1 MIGQPQ
7 IDNKLKVTDFM
18 TANPV
23 TIQTVAKFPEA
34 TAIMA
39 SKAIGN
45 LVVTENNN
53 KTVIG
58 LITERE
64 ILQYLALNREIP
76 NKEISF
82 VTTQPYT
89 KITPQE
95 TIYVA
100 ARSMISNKTRL
111 LVFDSHDD
119 DDDDDRSNRL
129 VGIITASD
137 IVRAFRTTDRNPTIE
152 DVMNT
157 KIFDI
162 LYDESIFEA
171 VRILHEKRVGSVIVI
186 KDKKPYG
193 IFTERDVLTKVIAKG
208 VQLSERVGDA
218 CSTPLITGQRGI
230 RANEAANIMSINSL
244 KRLPLVQDG
253 NVTSIV
259 TARDLVD
266 AFQKE

>member
-7 IDNKLKVTDFM
+7 IDNKLKVADFM

-45 LVVTENNN
+45 LIVTENNN

-100 ARSMISNKTRL
+100 AGSMISNKTRL
-111 LVFDSHDD
+111 LVFDNHDVN
-119 DDDDDRSNRL
+119 DDDRSNSL

-162 LYDESIFEA
+162 LYEESIFEA
-171 VRILHEKRVGSVIVI
+171 VRTLHEKRVGSVIVI

-193 IFTERDVLTKVIAKG
+193 IFTERDVLTKVISKG
-208 VQLSERVGDA
+208 VQLSERVGDV
-218 CSTPLITGQRGI
+218 CSTPLITAQRGI
-230 RANEAANIMSINSL
+230 RANEAANIMSINSM
-244 KRLPLVQDG
+244 KRLPLIQDG

>member
-1 MIGQPQ
+1 
-7 IDNKLKVTDFM
+7 M

-23 TIQTVAKFPEA
+23 TIQTVARFPQA
-34 TAIMA
+34 TNIMA

-45 LVVTENNN
+45 LIVTEKDNR
-53 KTVIG
+53 TVVG

-64 ILQYLALNREIP
+64 ILQYLSLNREIP
-76 NKEISF
+76 DKEISF

-89 KITPQE
+89 KVTPQE

-100 ARSMISNKTRL
+100 ARSMISKKTRL
-111 LVFDSHDD
+111 LVFASHNDYD
-119 DDDDDRSNRL
+119 KERSNRL

-137 IVRAFRTTDRNPTIE
+137 IVRAFRTTGKNPAIE

-157 KIFDI
+157 RIFDI
-162 LYDESIFEA
+162 PYEESIFEA
-171 VRILHEKRVGSVIVI
+171 VRTLHEKRVGSVIVI

-193 IFTERDVLTKVIAKG
+193 IFTERDVLTKVISNG
-208 VQLSERVGDA
+208 VQLSEKVGEA
-218 CSTPLITGQRGI
+218 CSTPLITAQHGI
-230 RANEAANIMSINSL
+230 RANEAANIMSINTL
-244 KRLPLVQDG
+244 KRLPLIQDG

>member
-1 MIGQPQ
+1 MMGQPQ
-7 IDNKLKVTDFM
+7 IDNKLKVADFM

-23 TIQTVAKFPEA
+23 TIQAVAKFPEA
-34 TAIMA
+34 IAIMA

-64 ILQYLALNREIP
+64 ILQYLSLNQEIP

-82 VTTQPYT
+82 VTIQPYT

-111 LVFDSHDD
+111 LVFDNHDD
-119 DDDDDRSNRL
+119 NDDDRSNRL

-193 IFTERDVLTKVIAKG
+193 IFTERDVLTKVISKG

-218 CSTPLITGQRGI
+218 CSKPLITGQRGI
-230 RANEAANIMSINSL
+230 RANEAANIMSINSV
-244 KRLPLVQDG
+244 KRLPLIQDG

>member
-1 MIGQPQ
+1 LIGQPQ
-7 IDNKLKVTDFM
+7 IDNKLKVADFM

-23 TIQTVAKFPEA
+23 TIQTVARFPEA

-53 KTVIG
+53 KTVVG

-64 ILQYLALNREIP
+64 ILQYLSLNREIP
-76 NKEISF
+76 DKEISF

-89 KITPQE
+89 KVTPQE

-100 ARSMISNKTRL
+100 ARSMISKKTRL
-111 LVFDSHDD
+111 LVFASHNDYD
-119 DDDDDRSNRL
+119 KERSNRL

-137 IVRAFRTTDRNPTIE
+137 IVRAFRTTGKNPSIE

-157 KIFDI
+157 RIFDI
-162 LYDESIFEA
+162 PYEESIFEA
-171 VRILHEKRVGSVIVI
+171 VRTLHEKRVGSVIVI

-193 IFTERDVLTKVIAKG
+193 IFTERDVLTKVISNG
-208 VQLSERVGDA
+208 VQLSEKVGEA
-218 CSTPLITGQRGI
+218 CSTPLITAQHGI
-230 RANEAANIMSINSL
+230 RANEAANIMSINTL
-244 KRLPLVQDG
+244 KRLPLIQDG

>member
-7 IDNKLKVTDFM
+7 IDNKLKVADFM

-23 TIQTVAKFPEA
+23 TIQTVARFPEA

-53 KTVIG
+53 KTVVG

-64 ILQYLALNREIP
+64 ILQYLSLNREIP

-111 LVFDSHDD
+111 LVFDNHDD
-119 DDDDDRSNRL
+119 NDNDGSNRL

-137 IVRAFRTTDRNPTIE
+137 IVRAFRTTDRNPPIE

-162 LYDESIFEA
+162 LYEESIFEA

-186 KDKKPYG
+186 KDNKPYG
-193 IFTERDVLTKVIAKG
+193 IFTERDVLTRVISKG
-208 VQLSERVGDA
+208 VQLSERVGDV
-218 CSTPLITGQRGI
+218 CSTPLITAQRGI
-230 RANEAANIMSINSL
+230 RANEAASIMSINSM
-244 KRLPLVQDG
+244 KRLPLIQDG

-259 TARDLVD
+259 TARDLVN